1 VIRAVNSFL
10 SARSQGQLAAASFVL
25 VAIIGIIDHLTG
37 YELAFSIFYTIPIG
51 VSSWYVGNRSGVA
64 VCIVSGL
71 TWLAVDFTSGHPY
84 SHPAIPFWNMGVRL
98 AFFIVIARLLA
109 RLRTALELQ
118 SAWAQQDG
126 LTGIMNARA
135 FRRQCRFVT
144 KLAARHKHTIALGYL
159 DLDGFKGVNDT
170 LGHGVG
176 DHILTA
182 VAGELA
188 SRLRASDFVGRL
200 GGDEFAV
207 LLSETDAAGARIL
220 FGRMREQLLDLAARN
235 GWPIGFSIGVA
246 VFHSPP
252 ANVDDALRCA
262 DELMYRVKSTGKNN
276 ILIEEYPG
284 EPRGA

>member
-1 VIRAVNSFL
+1 L

-25 VAIIGIIDHLTG
+25 VAIIGLIDHLTG
-37 YELAFSIFYTIPIG
+37 YELAFSIFYAIPIG

-98 AFFIVIARLLA
+98 AFFIVIAHLLA

-207 LLSETDAAGARIL
+207 LLAETDAAGARIL

-246 VFHSPP
+246 VFHPPP
-252 ANVDDALRCA
+252 ADVDDALRRA

-284 EPRGA
+284 GPPGG

>member
-1 VIRAVNSFL
+1 
-10 SARSQGQLAAASFVL
+10 
-25 VAIIGIIDHLTG
+25 
-37 YELAFSIFYTIPIG
+37 
-51 VSSWYVGNRSGVA
+51 
-64 VCIVSGL
+64 
-71 TWLAVDFTSGHPY
+71 
-84 SHPAIPFWNMGVRL
+84 MGVRM
-98 AFFIVIARLLA
+98 AFFIVIAHLLA

-118 SAWAQQDG
+118 SSLAQQDG

-135 FRRQCRFVT
+135 FQRQCRFVT
-144 KLAARHKHTIALGYL
+144 KLAARHKRTIALGYL
-159 DLDGFKGVNDT
+159 DLDGFKKVNDT

-176 DHILTA
+176 DHVLTV

>member
-1 VIRAVNSFL
+1 MISAINSFL
-10 SARSQGQLAAASFVL
+10 SAQSKVQLAATSFVL
-25 VAIIGIIDHLTG
+25 VAITALIDHLTG
-37 YELAFSIFYTIPIG
+37 YELAFSIFYAIPIG
-51 VSSWYVGNRSGVA
+51 VSSWYLGNRLGVA
-64 VCIVSGL
+64 VCIVSGI

-98 AFFIVIARLLA
+98 AFFIVIAHLLA
-109 RLRTALELQ
+109 RLRSALELQ
-118 SAWAQQDG
+118 SSLAQQDG

-135 FRRQCRFVT
+135 FRRQCQFVT
-144 KLAARHKHTIALGYL
+144 RLAARHKHTIALGYL
-159 DLDGFKGVNDT
+159 DLDDFKGVNDT

-176 DHILTA
+176 DHVLTV
-182 VAGELA
+182 VASELA

-207 LLSETDAAGARIL
+207 LLSETDLAGARIL
-220 FGRMREQLLDLAARN
+220 FNRMREQLVDLAARN

-276 ILIEEYPG
+276 ILFEEYPG
-284 EPRGA
+284 EPRGV

>member
-1 VIRAVNSFL
+1 L

-25 VAIIGIIDHLTG
+25 VAIIGLIDYLTG
-37 YELAFSIFYTIPIG
+37 YELAFSIFYAIPIG
-51 VSSWYVGNRSGVA
+51 VTSWYVGNRSGVA

-246 VFHSPP
+246 VFHPPP
-252 ANVDDALRCA
+252 ADVDDALRCA

-284 EPRGA
+284 EPPGA

>member
-1 VIRAVNSFL
+1 MIRAVDRFL
-10 SARSQGQLAAASFVL
+10 SVQSQVRLAVGSFAL
-25 VAIIGIIDHLTG
+25 VAIIGLIDDLTG
-37 YELAFSIFYTIPIG
+37 YELAFSIFYAIPIG

-64 VCIVSGL
+64 VCIVSAI

-98 AFFIVIARLLA
+98 AFFIVIAHLLA
-109 RLRTALELQ
+109 RLRSALELQ
-118 SAWAQQDG
+118 SSLAQQDG

-135 FRRQCRFVT
+135 FKRQCRFVT
-144 KLAARHKHTIALGYL
+144 QLAARHKHTIALGFL
-159 DLDGFKGVNDT
+159 DLDGFKGVNDA

-176 DHILTA
+176 DRVLTV

-207 LLSETDAAGARIL
+207 LLSETDLAGAQVL
-220 FGRMREQLLDLAARN
+220 FSRMREELVDLAARN

-262 DELMYRVKSTGKNN
+262 DELMYRVKSTGKNG

-284 EPRGA
+284 ELRGG